1 METTISVTSKWQ
13 IHIPKAMRH
22 VLGKKK
28 PGQVKIK
35 ADKGKLIISPKKG
48 SILDLAGKFH
58 KYYLK
63 NKHIDIDNIR
73 DYIDYSKA

>member
-22 VLGKKK
+22 ILGQKK

-58 KYYLK
+58 
-63 NKHIDIDNIR
+63 IR
-73 DYIDYSKA
+73 PLQPVVHDSRCVVQV

>member
-22 VLGKKK
+22 VFGKKK

-35 ADKGKLIISPKKG
+35 TGKGKLVISPKKG
-48 SILDLAGKFH
+48 SILDLGGSLHHLYK
-58 KYYLK
+58 KK
-63 NKHIDIDNIR
+63 PIDIDNIR